1 MAGLVLITIMKNEDR
16 KSERKEKAKE
26 RAQQAQE

>member
-1 MAGLVLITIMKNEDR
+1 MVGLVIITIMKSEDR

-26 RAQQAQE
+26 RAQE

>member
-16 KSERKEKAKE
+16 KSERKERAKE
-26 RAQQAQE
+26 RAKEAQE